1 MTAATLSENTADL
14 TTQREVGQDRCP
26 GRQPI
31 QGLAARGLIGL
42 IRLYQ
47 AARQGRPSP
56 CRYLPTC
63 SVYAIEAL
71 ERHGSV
77 RGSLLA
83 ARRLARCHPLGSF
96 GVDPVPE

>member
-1 MTAATLSENTADL
+1 VSALTAVSPGPSAPTA
-14 TTQREVGQDRCP
+14 RRRPPVR
-26 GRQPI
+26 
-31 QGLAARGLIGL
+31 AALLGA

-47 AARQGRPSP
+47 GLRAGRPSP

-63 SVYAIEAL
+63 SEYAAEAL
-71 ERHGSV
+71 ERHGAG

-83 ARRLARCHPLGSF
+83 LRRVARCHPWGGR